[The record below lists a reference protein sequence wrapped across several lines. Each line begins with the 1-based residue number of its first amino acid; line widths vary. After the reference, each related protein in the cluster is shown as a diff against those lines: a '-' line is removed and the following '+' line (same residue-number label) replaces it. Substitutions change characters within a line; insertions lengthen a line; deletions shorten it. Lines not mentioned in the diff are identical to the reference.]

1 MYRGCL
7 QERDFGKWVRH
18 CETGCC
24 SDGRLAGD
32 AACARRVDEESRSGK
47 KNGECVNGKRD
58 VAAIQAMRR
67 AKDSVIEKSTREV
80 RTCLR
85 CLLQCVV
92 QQCKD
97 L

>member
-1 MYRGCL
+1 MFGGCL

-47 KNGECVNGKRD
+47 KTVS
-58 VAAIQAMRR
+58 A
-67 AKDSVIEKSTREV
+67 
-80 RTCLR
+80 
-85 CLLQCVV
+85 
-92 QQCKD
+92 
-97 L
+97 